1 KVPES
6 TPKKA
11 TGVLKE
17 TEQWSELPSEL
28 RLAVLDEIAGTDADR
43 RRFPELSRVC
53 KEWQV
58 FFEGFLYNSFNLLR
72 EEEVAYFCNIMRGH
86 RCGLVKRIH
95 LHVELEKY
103 LPEDYGVAED
113 EKTIHLNNQAF
124 SRNLLSLFKT
134 LSEWQGC
141 GGLSLELSASS
152 PSDTL
157 HAWSNFRLKNLGRKD
172 LDDLEDAYD
181 G

>member
-11 TGVLKE
+11 TGVFKE
-17 TEQWSELPSEL
+17 IEQWSELPSEL

-72 EEEVAYFCNIMRGH
+72 EEEVAYFCNIMHGH
-86 RCGLVKRIH
+86 RCGLLKRIH
-95 LHVELEKY
+95 LHVELDKY
-103 LPEDYGVAED
+103 VPEDYGVAED
-113 EKTIHLNNQAF
+113 ETTIHLNNQAF

-134 LSEWQGC
+134 LSEW
-141 GGLSLELSASS
+141 
-152 PSDTL
+152 
-157 HAWSNFRLKNLGRKD
+157 
-172 LDDLEDAYD
+172 
-181 G
+181 